1 MVAIRRRIALYY
13 YLFCAVIALA
23 PLPFGSVDETVVAF
37 WAILL
42 GVTTILVVPFRPSKP
57 QMVLFLLASVVIF
70 AWALIFHE
78 QTSDHPWLAKDLVD
92 PIWQQAS
99 DLLGI
104 PLPQYVSVVRNQP
117 FFAAG
122 AQMVA
127 FLSLLGGFLLGDD
140 RAFARAILRTI
151 AWTGALLCDLCD
163 RELYLGSGHSVMAEQ
178 NCLCDGSDR
187 HFHQPQHRRHLL
199 WGLRH
204 SVAAAVR

>member
-1 MVAIRRRIALYY
+1 LRFGDEIAL

-57 QMVLFLLASVVIF
+57 QMVLFLLASVVIL

-151 AWTGALLCDLCD
+151 AWTGALYAIYAIASFIWDP
-163 RELYLGSGHSVMAEQ
+163 GI
-178 NCLCDGSDR
+178 
-187 HFHQPQHRRHLL
+187 LL
-199 WGLRH
+199 WRSKIAYATVLTGTFINRNT
-204 SVAAAVR
+204 AAIYFGALARPWK